1 MTGNDTP
8 ANPSVLNTTVL
19 SNFAYIDQLWIVADL
34 SGICTVPV
42 VREELEHG
50 VANHPYLQEA
60 LDTLDD
66 EIPVA
71 AISDTVANR
80 EAVVGGHLDPGEA
93 QAFALAD
100 AHDGQLLTDD
110 GDARSFA
117 KDQGV
122 TVVVRLAFCWLQSML
137 GGSAKLLLTSGCR
150 SGSMRS
156 ATTSRIERSR
166 SIDDGLVRSSK
177 HLSSDSVARG
187 FCWFPQPCASTP
199 CSASERDEVGR
210 LTCPDPDR
218 RTNLTCGWVL

>member
-1 MTGNDTP
+1 MTSDDIP

-19 SNFAYIDQLWIVADL
+19 SNFAYIDQLWVVANL

-50 VANHPYLQEA
+50 VDDHPYLQLA

-71 AISDTVANR
+71 TISDTVANR

-100 AHDGQLLTDD
+100 AHDGRLLTGD

-122 TVVVRLAFCWLQSML
+122 TVIGSVGVLLAAIDAGKIDEATADEWLS
-137 GGSAKLLLTSGCR
+137 TW
-150 SGSMRS
+150 
-156 ATTSRIERSR
+156 
-166 SIDDGLVRSSK
+166 IDEIGYYVPYR
-177 HLSSDSVARG
+177 
-187 FCWFPQPCASTP
+187 TI
-199 CSASERDEVGR
+199 SEYR
-210 LTCPDPDR
+210 
-218 RTNLTCGWVL
+218 

>member
-1 MTGNDTP
+1 MTGNDLP

-60 LDTLDD
+60 LDALDD

-80 EAVVGGHLDPGEA
+80 EAVVGEHLDPGEA

-100 AHDGQLLTDD
+100 AHDGRLLTDD

-122 TVVVRLAFCWLQSML
+122 TVVGSVGVLLAAIDAGRIDEATADEWLS
-137 GGSAKLLLTSGCR
+137 KW
-150 SGSMRS
+150 
-156 ATTSRIERSR
+156 
-166 SIDDGLVRSSK
+166 IDEIGYYVPYR
-177 HLSSDSVARG
+177 
-187 FCWFPQPCASTP
+187 TI
-199 CSASERDEVGR
+199 SEYR
-210 LTCPDPDR
+210 
-218 RTNLTCGWVL
+218 

>member
-1 MTGNDTP
+1 MTSDEIP

-19 SNFAYIDQLWIVADL
+19 SNFAYIDQLWVVADL

-50 VANHPYLQEA
+50 VDDHPYLQSA

-71 AISDTVANR
+71 PISDTVANR
-80 EAVVGGHLDPGEA
+80 EAVVSGHLDPGEA

-100 AHDGQLLTDD
+100 AEDGRLLTDD

-122 TVVVRLAFCWLQSML
+122 TVVGSVGVLLAAIDAGKIDESTADEWL
-137 GGSAKLLLTSGCR
+137 
-150 SGSMRS
+150 
-156 ATTSRIERSR
+156 
-166 SIDDGLVRSSK
+166 
-177 HLSSDSVARG
+177 
-187 FCWFPQPCASTP
+187 STWVDEIGYYVP
-199 CSASERDEVGR
+199 YRTISEYR
-210 LTCPDPDR
+210 
-218 RTNLTCGWVL
+218 